1 MTDINKDNNK
11 EKILNENKNINQEED
26 CSYDLIKRFENEP
39 EEIVVESVKNNT
51 KDYDKSIK
59 IIMIGDC
66 KVGKTSIIHRLTENK
81 YSEKY
86 TPSIS
91 LEYTNYC
98 IKLNDYI
105 IRMQIWDTSGQ
116 EKYEFNSIISNYY
129 KTADVAIFVYS
140 IDDIKTF
147 NNIEEYVK
155 DLISDNEED
164 INIKKVLLGNKSDLL
179 QERKVDKTLSKT
191 LLDEI
196 NFEMFSEISCKCD
209 NSAIK
214 TIFNN
219 IGKLF
224 YNEYSRLSNSSSF
237 HYSAGPSILD
247 DESREQSVKNNN
259 TRNNWCFRCAIF

>member
-11 EKILNENKNINQEED
+11 EKILNENKNINEEED

-155 DLISDNEED
+155 DLISDKRK
-164 INIKKVLLGNKSDLL
+164 ILIKKK
-179 QERKVDKTLSKT
+179 
-191 LLDEI
+191 
-196 NFEMFSEISCKCD
+196 
-209 NSAIK
+209 
-214 TIFNN
+214 
-219 IGKLF
+219 F
-224 YNEYSRLSNSSSF
+224 Y
-237 HYSAGPSILD
+237 
-247 DESREQSVKNNN
+247 
-259 TRNNWCFRCAIF
+259 